1 MEEAVRAQLAPVL
14 RVAPERID
22 RNRPLEAMGLDSLMS
37 LEFRNRLEVET
48 GLKLSATL
56 AFNYPTVAHLAA
68 HLADRMNVVLDPTDT
83 QDVIDQPTAST
94 EPASTDVAS
103 GDPAAEL
110 SDDDVERLLG
120 EELAA
125 VDRLLDGDGRAQ

>member
-1 MEEAVRAQLAPVL
+1 MKPSSSRSRVRRNPRPNVGEFSH
-14 RVAPERID
+14 PSID
-22 RNRPLEAMGLDSLMS
+22 S
-37 LEFRNRLEVET
+37 T

-56 AFNYPTVAHLAA
+56 AFNYPTVAPLAA

-103 GDPAAEL
+103 GDAASEL

-125 VDRLLDGDGRAQ
+125 VDRLLEGDGRAQ